1 MTIFISKSSGN
12 CDTHTSK
19 TPSQTRPGREHFT
32 FESRDADGV
41 PAGRRLYVYPSRSA
55 TPGDERLWE
64 ERPIGKNSIDPIKL
78 MNEYL
83 KVKSG

>member
-1 MTIFISKSSGN
+1 M
-12 CDTHTSK
+12 
-19 TPSQTRPGREHFT
+19 
-32 FESRDADGV
+32 

-55 TPGDERLWE
+55 GEERLWE

-83 KVKSG
+83 KVKSGYSHLARMRC